1 MDTATHITMGVAV
14 GGLATVDPA
23 VQQDPALF
31 QAVLIGAIVGS
42 HAPDFDTLFKLKD
55 NATYIRHHRGA
66 SHSPIAVLLW
76 SFLVSGVIFLFS
88 PDVNYLHLWLWVL
101 FSVFLHVFVDIFN
114 AYGTQ
119 ALKPFVDKWIAV
131 GFINT
136 FDPLI
141 FVLYIAGIFAWLLG
155 ADPRYTFGIV
165 FFIVFLYYIKRYM
178 DKREIVKLME
188 NYFDDVEKVIT
199 QPTIRHNIWRVA
211 VVTKDQFFVARSE
224 DGHVEIKDAFDR
236 MPLPDTTEM
245 NAALQDA
252 NVKSFINFS
261 PVYRYEIDR
270 FDDYTEIRFIDLR
283 YRAKD
288 RYPFVAVVTMD
299 KFYNIIT
306 SYTGWVYS
314 EDKLQKK
321 LEPLT

>member
-23 VQQDPALF
+23 VQQDPSLF
-31 QAVLIGAIVGS
+31 QAVLIGSIIGS
-42 HAPDFDTLFKLKD
+42 HAPDFDTLFKFKD
-55 NATYIRHHRGA
+55 NATYIRHHRGI

-76 SFLVSGVIFLFS
+76 SLLVSGSIYLFYLDTS
-88 PDVNYLHLWLWVL
+88 FLHLWLWVL
-101 FSVFLHVFVDIFN
+101 LAVILHVFVDIFN
-114 AYGTQ
+114 PYGTQ
-119 ALKPFVDKWIAV
+119 ALRPFVNRWIAI

-136 FDPLI
+136 FDPFI
-141 FVLYIAGIFAWLLG
+141 FSLYLAGIIAWLLG
-155 ADPRYTFGIV
+155 ANPRYTFLIV
-165 FFIVFLYYIKRYM
+165 LFVVVLYHIKRYL
-178 DKREIVKLME
+178 DKREIVKKMKDH
-188 NYFDDVEKVIT
+188 FDHVERVVT

-211 VVTKDQFFVARSE
+211 VITKEYFFVARSE
-224 DGHVEIKDAFDR
+224 NGHIEIKDKFER
-236 MPLPDTTEM
+236 KPLPDTAEM
-245 NAALQDA
+245 NAALQDK
-252 NVKSFINFS
+252 NVKAFINFS

-283 YRAKD
+283 YRAKG
-288 RYPFVAVVTMD
+288 RYPFVAVVALD
-299 KFYNIIT
+299 KFYNVIT

>member
-1 MDTATHITMGVAV
+1 M
-14 GGLATVDPA
+14 
-23 VQQDPALF
+23 
-31 QAVLIGAIVGS
+31 
-42 HAPDFDTLFKLKD
+42 
-55 NATYIRHHRGA
+55 
-66 SHSPIAVLLW
+66 
-76 SFLVSGVIFLFS
+76 
-88 PDVNYLHLWLWVL
+88 NYLHLWLWVL

-270 FDDYTEIRFIDLR
+270 FDDYTEIRF
-283 YRAKD
+283 Y
-288 RYPFVAVVTMD
+288 
-299 KFYNIIT
+299 
-306 SYTGWVYS
+306 
-314 EDKLQKK
+314 
-321 LEPLT
+321 

>member
-1 MDTATHITMGVAV
+1 MGVAV

-270 FDDYTEIRFIDLR
+270 FDDYTEIRLLTYD
-283 YRAKD
+283 
-288 RYPFVAVVTMD
+288 
-299 KFYNIIT
+299 
-306 SYTGWVYS
+306 TGLKTGIHS
-314 EDKLQKK
+314 
-321 LEPLT
+321 

>member
-14 GGLATVDPA
+14 GGLATIDPA
-23 VQQDPALF
+23 VQQDPSLF

-66 SHSPIAVLLW
+66 SHSPIAVLMW
-76 SFLVSGVIFLFS
+76 SLLVSGSIYLFYM
-88 PDVNYLHLWLWVL
+88 DVSYLHLWLWIL
-101 FSVFLHVFVDIFN
+101 FAVFLHVFVDIFN

-119 ALKPFVDKWIAV
+119 ALKPFKDKWIAI

-141 FVLYIAGIFAWLLG
+141 FTLYIAGIYAWTLG

-165 FFIVFLYYIKRYM
+165 FFVVFLYYIKRYM
-178 DKREIVKLME
+178 DKREMVNQIQDYLP
-188 NYFDDVEKVIT
+188 DVEKVVT
-199 QPTIRHNIWRVA
+199 QPTIRHNIWRIA
-211 VVTKDQFFVARSE
+211 VVTKDHFYVARSE
-224 DGHVEIKDAFDR
+224 NGHIRIQDKFDR
-236 MPLPDTTEM
+236 KKLPDSAEM
-245 NAALQDA
+245 NAALQDK
-252 NVKSFINFS
+252 NVRSFINFS
-261 PVYRYEIDR
+261 PVYRYEIER
-270 FDDYTEIRFIDLR
+270 FDDYIEIRFIDLR

-288 RYPFVAVVTMD
+288 RYPFVAVVAMD
-299 KFYNIIT
+299 RFYNIIT

-321 LEPLT
+321 LEPLN